1 MDLTRF
7 FLGSKSKTHPGRL
20 NFTTKKGSKVYH
32 RNKHYSRV
40 GHKPFGPHKGTKSKT
55 RKNRKNY
62 TTKRGDKVFH
72 RKGRNVKKSRRP
84 YSK

>member
-40 GHKPFGPHKGTKSKT
+40 GHIPIPFGA
-55 RKNRKNY
+55 
-62 TTKRGDKVFH
+62 
-72 RKGRNVKKSRRP
+72 RKGVKSRRP